1 MDFGT
6 GIKILIVDEQK
17 DKAEAFIKLLKLIPI
32 SIAACRHV
40 QDAAKAGKI
49 LREKKYDLAFLR
61 AGGDS
66 RASSNDLAAI
76 RRRNTN
82 TPVILLVSWRDSATA
97 LMLLEHGAQ
106 DYIND
111 TTMDSFLL
119 EKTIRTVLK
128 TKHTEDE
135 LKHSNE
141 RYELVSKAANEMVW
155 DWDLLN
161 NKVFRSKD
169 GWDKV
174 FGKSENGESEMADSW
189 WDRVHPDDR
198 EKSNKIIEDILGDE
212 SIEHF
217 EIECRIMKND
227 GQYATV
233 VDRGYVLRNDSGEVT
248 RLIGATQNITD
259 KKIAEEDLRRLSK
272 IARETINAVAIT
284 NAEGRIQWINE
295 SFERLTGLHKKEIE
309 GKEFADFFRE
319 AGTEEVAV
327 RYIRRKI
334 NTHRAFEADIFIYAK
349 SSKKVWLKLQ
359 CQPQSGIRD
368 KSFFAIIT
376 DISRDKETEEILI
389 ASEKRFRNI
398 IEKSSEG
405 MALLNVDGI
414 VMEMSRA
421 GKQILGYSTEQG
433 YAEGN
438 QNFIYPEDAPFVDA
452 VFAEVKSLP
461 GQVKNAEYR
470 FQKKNGEYIWLES
483 AFHNLLHEPE
493 IEAVVIHF
501 RDISSRK
508 YFEQVLKNSEENY
521 RNLFNN
527 NPSAIFIWDPADLS
541 IIEMNEAAQKEYGY
555 SKREFIKEGMRG
567 IFAKQDHDRLQKL
580 SYEIMSHENHKS
592 DGMWLHL
599 TKSGEE
605 RLMEVTFRGI
615 DYYGKQASLAIVNNI
630 TEKIK
635 LEEKLAEER
644 RERQDEITSAV
655 ITAQEQERE
664 ELGRE
669 LHDNINQILATTKL
683 YIEYALTNDHKRTE
697 LLISAKEFI
706 ESAVGEIRALSK
718 SLVPPSLGEVG
729 LKMALNELVKSV
741 QPVSKFQIE
750 TNWDIKNESHLSEKL
765 KLTIFRIIQEQLNN
779 ISKHANADKV
789 WISVNEK
796 KKLLV
801 VDVKDNG
808 EGFDLQ
814 QRSGGVGLKNILSR
828 AHLHNGKLTINTE
841 KGKGCTLSVSF
852 KL

>member
-1 MDFGT
+1 MDLGT

-32 SIAACRHV
+32 KIAGCRHV
-40 QDAAKAGKI
+40 QNAAKAGKI
-49 LREKKYDLAFLR
+49 LAEKRYDLVFLR
-61 AGGDS
+61 I
-66 RASSNDLAAI
+66 SSDVVVSTKELESICRYNS
-76 RRRNTN
+76 N
-82 TPVILLVSWRDSATA
+82 TPVVLLVSWRYSAIA
-97 LMLLEHGAQ
+97 LKLLEHGAQ

-119 EKTIRTVLK
+119 EKTIRTVIK
-128 TKHTEDE
+128 TRKTEDE

-141 RYELVSKAANEMVW
+141 RYELVSKAANDMVW

-174 FGKSENGESEMADSW
+174 FGKSEGGESEMADSW
-189 WDRVHPDDR
+189 WDRVHPNDR
-198 EKSNKIIEDILGDE
+198 EKSNKIIEDILADK

-217 EIECRIMKND
+217 EIECRIMRND
-227 GQYATV
+227 GEYATV
-233 VDRGYVLRNDSGEVT
+233 VDRGYVVRNEKGDVT
-248 RLIGATQNITD
+248 RLIGATQNITE
-259 KKIAEEDLRRLSK
+259 KKVAEEDLRRLSK

-284 NAEGRIQWINE
+284 NSEGKIQWINE
-295 SFERLTGLHKKEIE
+295 SFEKLTGLERNQIE
-309 GKEFADFFRE
+309 GKEFAAFFQE
-319 AGTEEVAV
+319 AGTEELAV

-349 SSKKVWLKLQ
+349 SGKKVWLKLQ
-359 CQPQSGIRD
+359 CQPHSGIRD

-405 MALLNVDGI
+405 MALLNAEGE

-433 YAEGN
+433 YEERN
-438 QNFIYPEDAPFVDA
+438 QNFIYPEDAAFVNTI
-452 VFAEVKSLP
+452 FEEVKSLP
-461 GQVKNAEYR
+461 GHVKNAEYR

-493 IEAVVIHF
+493 IGAVVIHF

-555 SKREFIKEGMRG
+555 SKRELIKAGMQG
-567 IFAKQDHDRLQKL
+567 LFAKQDHEKLRKL
-580 SYEIMSHENHKS
+580 SDGIMNTNNYKS
-592 DGMWLHL
+592 DGTWIHL

-605 RLMEVTFRGI
+605 KLMEITFRGI
-615 DYYGKQASLAIVNNI
+615 DYYGKKAGLAIVNNI
-630 TEKIK
+630 TEKAK
-635 LEEKLAEER
+635 LEKKLAEER
-644 RERQDEITSAV
+644 RERQNEITSAV

-664 ELGRE
+664 ELGKE

-683 YIEYALTNDHKRTE
+683 YVEYAISNDHKRVE
-697 LLISAKEFI
+697 LLNAAKGFI

-729 LKMALNELVKSV
+729 LEMALNELVKSV
-741 QPVSKFQIE
+741 EPVSKFRIE
-750 TNWDIKNESHLSEKL
+750 TNWDINNEKGLSEKL

-779 ISKHANADKV
+779 ISKHANADMV
-789 WISVNEK
+789 WISIKQEK
-796 KKLLV
+796 DLLIV
-801 VDVKDNG
+801 LVKDNG

-828 AHLHNGKLTINTE
+828 AYLHNGKLTINTE
-841 KGKGCTLSVSF
+841 KGKGCALSVSF